1 VGDSLIL
8 RPLQPA
14 DVPAL
19 AELWVRSWQETM
31 PTIDFA
37 ARRDWIVGFLAG
49 PEATARV
56 TTFAVRGGVPQ
67 GFVTTEPAPGYLHQL
82 VVASSAKGGATARA
96 LLAAAK
102 DAAPTGLVL
111 DVNQDN
117 ARAVRF
123 YEREGF
129 VREGAG
135 VNAASGLKTWRMV
148 WHRTNLPL
156 LPPAGEG
163 VAAKP

>member
-1 VGDSLIL
+1 MGDQLIL
-8 RPLQPA
+8 RPLRPA
-14 DVPAL
+14 DMPAL
-19 AELWVRSWQETM
+19 ADLWVRSWQETM
-31 PTIDFA
+31 PAIDFA

-49 PEATARV
+49 PEAGARATLV
-56 TTFAVRGGVPQ
+56 AERDGTPV
-67 GFVTTEPAPGYLHQL
+67 GFVTTEPARRYLHQL
-82 VVASSAKGGATARA
+82 VVASSAKGGASGKA
-96 LLAAAK
+96 LLDAAK
-102 DAAPTGLVL
+102 RDAADGLML

-129 VREGAG
+129 VRESAG

-148 WHRTNLPL
+148 WRLPL